1 METDVQ
7 LKTTKECGGS
17 SISTRK
23 GKFQHEEKNIK
34 INKEDIQSEKL
45 WNKTTDIRT
54 HRLLREL
61 QEVID
66 SAGIH
71 MEM

>member
-1 METDVQ
+1 METDVR

-23 GKFQHEEKNIK
+23 DKFQHEEQSKK
-34 INKEDIQSEKL
+34 NKEDIQSEKL
-45 WNKTTDIRT
+45 WNETTDIRT
-54 HRLLREL
+54 HRLLTEL

>member
-1 METDVQ
+1 MVVAPSVPEKANFNMRNS
-7 LKTTKECGGS
+7 LKK
-17 SISTRK
+17 
-23 GKFQHEEKNIK
+23 
-34 INKEDIQSEKL
+34 NKEDIQSEKL

-54 HRLLREL
+54 HRLLTEL